1 MYDKDC
7 EHAGAR
13 ARRHSAATQNRPTG
27 PRGSQLHATMN
38 DFYNY
43 KKFAI
48 LYVDDEEKSLKYFVR
63 AFGEHFRI
71 FTATNAK
78 DGLKLLEEH
87 KEEIGLLMT
96 DQRMPGEKGVWLLER
111 ARQLKPQIIRILA
124 TAYADMEAAIAAV
137 NTGAIY
143 KYVTKP
149 WVPPELENTLKRGLD
164 FFMVQRERDQLLR
177 EKMSVLHN
185 MMIADRIV
193 SLGLLAAGLSHHIRN
208 SLVAVKTFLDLA
220 PAKMEEEKMDLSGLR
235 NPDFWKEYY
244 QNVQGQV
251 EKINNMLKDLWTASE
266 KPTFEFRDTVHLHT
280 IVSDVTAQL
289 KDGFEAKGIRLEN
302 QIPETLPVLRVD
314 KPKIYRLFELLLKD
328 EIASLPA
335 GSRIQFSAKA
345 DTARTD
351 EQQYVE
357 IEVSDNGPGLPK
369 EALRLVFDPFV
380 VRSDSPM
387 EYGIHLMACYF
398 IVHHHGG
405 QIHAHS
411 EDGQG
416 TTFAIRLPTNPSQT
430 PVTQKTDT
438 DFLQKV
444 ILNDSLWEKLISTE

>member
-1 MYDKDC
+1 
-7 EHAGAR
+7 
-13 ARRHSAATQNRPTG
+13 
-27 PRGSQLHATMN
+27 MN

-43 KKFAI
+43 RKFAI
-48 LYVDDEEKSLKYFVR
+48 LYVDDEEKSLKYFAR
-63 AFGEHFRI
+63 AFGEQFRI
-71 FTATNAK
+71 LTATNAQ
-78 DGLKLLEEH
+78 DGLKLLEAN

-124 TAYADMEAAIAAV
+124 TAFADMEAAIAAV

-149 WVPPELENTLKRGLD
+149 WDPPELENTLKRGLE

-220 PAKMEEEKMDLSGLR
+220 PAKMEEEKLDLSGLR

-266 KPTFEFRDTVHLHT
+266 KPAFEFRDDVHLHSV
-280 IVSDVTAQL
+280 VSDVVARL
-289 KDGFEAKGIRLEN
+289 KDGLAAKNIQVEN
-302 QIPETLPVLRVD
+302 QIPQDLPVIRAD
-314 KPKIYRLFELLLKD
+314 QPKIYRLFELLFKD
-328 EIASLPA
+328 EVASLPA
-335 GSRIQFSAKA
+335 GCHITLSAKL
-345 DTARTD
+345 TANKGSD
-351 EQQYVE
+351 QQHVE
-357 IEVSDNGPGLPK
+357 ICVSDDGPGLPK

-398 IVHHHGG
+398 IVHHHAGR
-405 QIHAHS
+405 INASS
-411 EDGQG
+411 EDGKG
-416 TTFAIRLPTNPSQT
+416 TTFTIQLPTNPTQAPTSQ
-430 PVTQKTDT
+430 KSET

-444 ILNDSLWEKLISTE
+444 LLNDSLWQKLISSE

>member
-1 MYDKDC
+1 
-7 EHAGAR
+7 
-13 ARRHSAATQNRPTG
+13 
-27 PRGSQLHATMN
+27 MN
-38 DFYNY
+38 DHYNY

-48 LYVDDEEKSLKYFVR
+48 LYVDDEEMSLKYFMR
-63 AFGEHFRI
+63 AFSEHFRI
-71 FTATNAK
+71 FTATNAQ
-78 DGLKLLEEH
+78 DGLKILEEH
-87 KEEIGLLMT
+87 KDEIGLLMT

-111 ARQLKPQIIRILA
+111 ARQLRPQIVRILA

-149 WVPPELENTLKRGLD
+149 WNPPELENTLKRGLE

-220 PAKMEEEKMDLSGLR
+220 PAKMEEEKMDLTGLR

-251 EKINNMLKDLWTASE
+251 AKINNMLKDLWTASE
-266 KPTFEFRDTVHLHT
+266 KPTFEFRDRVHLHAV
-280 IVSDVTAQL
+280 VSEVTAQL
-289 KDGFEAKGIRLEN
+289 KDGFDAKNIHIEN
-302 QIPETLPVLRVD
+302 KIPNSLPVLHVD
-314 KPKIYRLFELLLKD
+314 KPKFYRLFELMLKD

-335 GSRIQFSAKA
+335 GSHITFSAKA
-345 DTARTD
+345 DSSKAG
-351 EQQYVE
+351 EPHVEVE
-357 IEVSDNGPGLPK
+357 ITDNGPGLPK

-380 VRSDSPM
+380 VRGDSPM

-405 QIHAHS
+405 RIHARS
-411 EDGQG
+411 EGGQG
-416 TTFAIRLPTNPSQT
+416 TTFTIRFPVNPSHA
-430 PVTQKTDT
+430 PVAQKSDT

-444 ILNDSLWEKLISTE
+444 ILNDTLWEKLISTE